1 MASSMINDTTE
12 KGVRRAGKGQ
22 EDELLPLLA
31 LPLTM
36 KIKRKEVAKA
46 WRSYNKMNHMDKSF

>member
-1 MASSMINDTTE
+1 MINDTTE

-36 KIKRKEVAKA
+36 KIKRKEVPKA
-46 WRSYNKMNHMDKSF
+46 

>member
-36 KIKRKEVAKA
+36 KIKRKEVPKA
-46 WRSYNKMNHMDKSF
+46 WRSYNKMDHMDKRF